1 MIQILTIEN
10 KTEEKFLRQKTTL
23 FDFTKFSRAQITDL
37 LKNMR
42 RVMHDAH
49 GVGLAANQV
58 GLPYRMFIAQIEGKS
73 YTVFNPTIIKYSN
86 EQDTLEEGCLSV
98 PKTFGIVERSTRIEL
113 RGCDRYGKPAKFKVT
128 GLLARVFQ
136 HEVDHLDGKLFIDH
150 ARDVHRIDDVN
161 QATTTHDI

>member
-1 MIQILTIEN
+1 MDIFTIEN

-42 RVMHDAH
+42 RAMHDAH
-49 GVGLAANQV
+49 GIGLAANQV

-73 YTVFNPTIIKYSN
+73 YTVFNPTITKYSN
-86 EQDTLEEGCLSV
+86 EHDALEEGCLSV
-98 PKTFGIVERSTRIEL
+98 PKTFGTMERSTRIEL
-113 RGCDRYGKPAKFKVT
+113 RGYDRYSKSIKFKVR

-136 HEVDHLDGKLFIDH
+136 HEVDHLDGRLFTDH
-150 ARDVHRIDDVN
+150 ARDVHHIDETN
-161 QATTTHDI
+161 HAATTHNI